1 MVAMW
6 AMWAL
11 HALYPNPHFLS
22 GDPRMFPCIDTL
34 GAASARERGQ
44 IYGREAQDR
53 IHHSVVTYAR
63 LFAACGIDWAC
74 ACERAMRFES
84 VIAQVDADL
93 MAELRG
99 MAEGSGQSLGSLM
112 ALNCRTEILPP
123 TFFSDEPQLAHAA
136 LAANRAAGLPDWL
149 EQAAW
154 DGALKDGECTAMGV
168 TAAASRTG
176 QAWLAQNWDW
186 MGRQRQALVVL
197 HTQGPSGQRI
207 TTLTE
212 AGMLAKI
219 GINRWGFALGL
230 NILRSLHDGSRL
242 GVPVHVLLRHLLDCR
257 SVAHAR
263 ERLQALQELG
273 FGAASN
279 VPCADAQGQ
288 VACFEVSPA
297 GWAEQPPTNGVVL
310 HTNHFLCPSLLAEQA
325 PMGPGLSSHSRL
337 STARQHALQTPI
349 GQAELERFLRDESD
363 GFLSICRS
371 PDPSIAP
378 ESRVESVAGILMH
391 TQPPAMWVA
400 CGVPSRVAFEAV
412 PLPWA
417 DQPASVR

>member
-1 MVAMW
+1 
-6 AMWAL
+6 
-11 HALYPNPHFLS
+11 
-22 GDPRMFPCIDTL
+22 MFPCIDTV
-34 GAASARERGQ
+34 GAASAFERGQ
-44 IYGREAQDR
+44 IYGREAKNR
-53 IHHSVVTYAR
+53 IQHSVVTYAR
-63 LFAACGIDWAC
+63 LFAACGIDWVSAC
-74 ACERAMRFES
+74 DRAMRFEG

-99 MAEGSGQSLGSLM
+99 MADGSGQTLGSLM

-123 TFFSDEPQLAHAA
+123 TFLADAPDLKDAAQAA

-149 EQAAW
+149 ARAVWDQA
-154 DGALKDGECTAMGV
+154 LHDGECTAMGV

-197 HTQGPSGQRI
+197 HTQGPSGQSI

-219 GINRWGFALGL
+219 GINQSGFALGL
-230 NILRSLHDGSRL
+230 NILRSVRDGSRL
-242 GVPVHVLLRHLLDCR
+242 GVPVHVLLRHLLDGD

-263 ERLQALQELG
+263 QRLTVLQSELGLG

-288 VACFEVSPA
+288 TACFEVSPA
-297 GWAEQPPTNGVVL
+297 GWAEVTPTEGVVL
-310 HTNHFLCPSLLAEQA
+310 HTNHFVCESLLAEQA
-325 PMGPGLSSHSRL
+325 PMGPGLSSQSRL
-337 STARQHALQTPI
+337 ITAHQHTLQRPI
-349 GQAELERFLRDESD
+349 GQAELEHFLRDESD

-371 PDPSIAP
+371 PDPSVPP
-378 ESRVESVAGILMH
+378 ESRVESVAGIVMH

-400 CGVPSRVAFEAV
+400 CDVPSRVAFEAV
-412 PLPWA
+412 PLA
-417 DQPASVR
+417 QPAQR

>member
-1 MVAMW
+1 
-6 AMWAL
+6 
-11 HALYPNPHFLS
+11 
-22 GDPRMFPCIDTL
+22 MFPCIDTL
-34 GAASARERGQ
+34 SAHSAHERGQ
-44 IYGREAQDR
+44 IHGQQAKDR
-53 IHHSVVTYAR
+53 IQHSVITYAR
-63 LFAACGIDWAC
+63 LFAACGIDWAS
-74 ACERAMRFES
+74 ACERAMRFEP
-84 VIAQVDADL
+84 VVEQVDADL

-99 MAEGSGQSLGSLM
+99 MAQGSGQTLGSLM

-149 EQAAW
+149 ADAPW

-186 MGRQRQALVVL
+186 MGRQREALVVL
-197 HTQGPSGQRI
+197 HTQGPSGQSI

-219 GINRWGFALGL
+219 GINQSGFALGL
-230 NILRSLHDGSRL
+230 NILRSNRDGSRL

-263 ERLQALQELG
+263 ERLHALQTELGLG

-279 VPCADAQGQ
+279 VPCADAEGQ
-288 VACFEVSPA
+288 AACFEVSPA
-297 GWAEQPPTNGVVL
+297 GWAEVTPTQGVVV
-310 HTNHFLCPSLLAEQA
+310 HTNHFVCESLLAEQA
-325 PMGPGLSSHSRL
+325 PVGPGLSSHSRL
-337 STARQHALQTPI
+337 STASHHALQTPI
-349 GQAELERFLRDESD
+349 GQAELEHFLRDESD

-371 PDPSIAP
+371 PDPSVPP
-378 ESRVESVAGILMH
+378 ESRVESVAGIVMH

-400 CGVPSRVAFEAV
+400 CDVPTRVAFEAV
-412 PLPWA
+412 PLA
-417 DQPASVR
+417 TAAIQLKERQDQTIAA

>member
-1 MVAMW
+1 
-6 AMWAL
+6 
-11 HALYPNPHFLS
+11 
-22 GDPRMFPCIDTL
+22 MFPCIDTL
-34 GAASARERGQ
+34 GASSAFERGQ
-44 IYGREAQDR
+44 IYGREAKDR
-53 IHHSVVTYAR
+53 IQLSVVTYAR
-63 LFAACGIDWAC
+63 LFAACGIDWAG
-74 ACERAMRFES
+74 ACDRAMRFES
-84 VIAQVDADL
+84 VIGQVDADL
-93 MAELRG
+93 LAELRG
-99 MAEGSGQSLGSLM
+99 MAEGSSQTLGSLM

-123 TFFSDEPQLAHAA
+123 TFLADAPDMKDAAQTA

-154 DGALKDGECTAMGV
+154 DSALQDGECTAMGV
-168 TAAASRTG
+168 TSAASRTG

-197 HTQGPSGQRI
+197 QTQGPSGQSI

-219 GINRWGFALGL
+219 GINQSGFALGL
-230 NILRSLHDGSRL
+230 NILRSVRDGSRL
-242 GVPVHVLLRHLLDCR
+242 GVPVHVLLRHLLDCD

-263 ERLQALQELG
+263 KRLKVLQSDLGLG

-297 GWAEQPPTNGVVL
+297 GWAEVSPTDGVVV
-310 HTNHFLCPSLLAEQA
+310 HTNHFVCESLLAEQA
-325 PMGPGLSSHSRL
+325 PMGPVLSSQSRL
-337 STARQHALQTPI
+337 STAHQHALQTPI
-349 GQAELERFLRDESD
+349 GQAELEHFLRDESD

-371 PDPSIAP
+371 PDPSVPP
-378 ESRVESVAGILMH
+378 ESRVESVAGIVMH

-400 CGVPSRVAFEAV
+400 CDVPSRVAFEVV
-412 PLPWA
+412 PLAAATPRLNA
-417 DQPASVR
+417 QLDPAIVS

>member
-1 MVAMW
+1 
-6 AMWAL
+6 
-11 HALYPNPHFLS
+11 
-22 GDPRMFPCIDTL
+22 MFPCIDTL
-34 GAASARERGQ
+34 SAHSAHERGQ
-44 IYGREAQDR
+44 IHGQQAKDR
-53 IHHSVVTYAR
+53 IQHSVITYAR
-63 LFAACGIDWAC
+63 LFAACGIDWAS
-74 ACERAMRFES
+74 ACERALRFEP
-84 VIAQVDADL
+84 VVEQVDADL

-99 MAEGSGQSLGSLM
+99 MAQGSGQTLGSLM

-149 EQAAW
+149 ADAPW

-186 MGRQRQALVVL
+186 MGRQREALVVL
-197 HTQGPSGQRI
+197 HTQGPSGQSI

-219 GINRWGFALGL
+219 GINQSGFALGL
-230 NILRSLHDGSRL
+230 NILRSNRDGSRL

-263 ERLQALQELG
+263 ERLHALQTELGLG

-279 VPCADAQGQ
+279 VPCADAEGQ
-288 VACFEVSPA
+288 AACFEVSPA
-297 GWAEQPPTNGVVL
+297 GWAEVTPTQGVVV
-310 HTNHFLCPSLLAEQA
+310 HTNHFVCESLLAEQA
-325 PMGPGLSSHSRL
+325 PVGPGLSSHSRL
-337 STARQHALQTPI
+337 STASHHALQTPI
-349 GQAELERFLRDESD
+349 GQAELEHFLRDESD

-371 PDPSIAP
+371 PDPSVPP
-378 ESRVESVAGILMH
+378 ESRVESVAGIVMH

-400 CGVPSRVAFEAV
+400 CDVPTRVAFEAV
-412 PLPWA
+412 PLA
-417 DQPASVR
+417 TAAIRLKGRQDQAIAA

>member
-1 MVAMW
+1 
-6 AMWAL
+6 
-11 HALYPNPHFLS
+11 
-22 GDPRMFPCIDTL
+22 MFPCIDTL
-34 GAASARERGQ
+34 SAHSAHERGQ
-44 IYGREAQDR
+44 IHGQQAKDR
-53 IHHSVVTYAR
+53 IQHSVITYAR
-63 LFAACGIDWAC
+63 LFAACGIDWAS
-74 ACERAMRFES
+74 ACERAMRFEP
-84 VIAQVDADL
+84 VVEQVDADL

-99 MAEGSGQSLGSLM
+99 MAQGSGQTLGSLM

-149 EQAAW
+149 ADAPW

-186 MGRQRQALVVL
+186 MGRQREALVVL
-197 HTQGPSGQRI
+197 HTQGPSGQSI

-219 GINRWGFALGL
+219 GINQSGFALGL
-230 NILRSLHDGSRL
+230 NILRSNRDGSRL

-263 ERLQALQELG
+263 ERLHALQTELGLG

-279 VPCADAQGQ
+279 VPCADAEGQ
-288 VACFEVSPA
+288 AACFEVSPA
-297 GWAEQPPTNGVVL
+297 GWAEVTPTQGVVV
-310 HTNHFLCPSLLAEQA
+310 HTNHFVCESLLAEQA
-325 PMGPGLSSHSRL
+325 PVGPGLSSHSRL
-337 STARQHALQTPI
+337 STASHHALQTPI
-349 GQAELERFLRDESD
+349 GQAELEHFLRDESD

-371 PDPSIAP
+371 PDPSVPP
-378 ESRVESVAGILMH
+378 ESRVESVAGIVMH

-400 CGVPSRVAFEAV
+400 CDVPTRVAFEAV
-412 PLPWA
+412 PLA
-417 DQPASVR
+417 TAAIRLKGRQDQAIAA

>member
-1 MVAMW
+1 
-6 AMWAL
+6 
-11 HALYPNPHFLS
+11 
-22 GDPRMFPCIDTL
+22 MFPCIDTL
-34 GAASARERGQ
+34 HAASAHERGQ
-44 IYGREAQDR
+44 IYGQAGKGR
-53 IHHSVVTYAR
+53 IQHSVITYAR
-63 LFAACGIDWAC
+63 LFAACGIDWAS

-84 VIAQVDADL
+84 VIEQVDADL

-99 MAEGSGQSLGSLM
+99 MAQGSGQTLGSLM

-123 TFFSDEPQLAHAA
+123 TFFTDEPQLAHAA

-186 MGRQRQALVVL
+186 MGRQREALVVL
-197 HTQGPSGQRI
+197 HTQGPSGQSI

-219 GINRWGFALGL
+219 GINQSGFALGL
-230 NILRSLHDGSRL
+230 NILRSNRDGSRL

-263 ERLQALQELG
+263 ERLQALQSDLGLG

-279 VPCADAQGQ
+279 VPCADAEGQ
-288 VACFEVSPA
+288 AACFEVSPA
-297 GWAEQPPTNGVVL
+297 GWAEVTPTHGVVV
-310 HTNHFLCPSLLAEQA
+310 HTNHFVCESLLGEQA
-325 PMGPGLSSHSRL
+325 PMGPGLSSHNRL
-337 STARQHALQTPI
+337 STAGQYALKTPI
-349 GQAELERFLRDESD
+349 GQADLERFLRDESD

-371 PDPSIAP
+371 PDPSVPP
-378 ESRVESVAGILMH
+378 ESRVESVAGIVMH
-391 TQPPAMWVA
+391 TQPSAMWIA
-400 CGVPSRVAFEAV
+400 CDVPSRVAFEVV
-412 PLPWA
+412 PLPWVG
-417 DQPASVR
+417 QPA

>member
-1 MVAMW
+1 
-6 AMWAL
+6 
-11 HALYPNPHFLS
+11 
-22 GDPRMFPCIDTL
+22 MFPCIDTL
-34 GAASARERGQ
+34 SAATAHERGQ
-44 IYGREAQDR
+44 IYGQQAQTR

-63 LFAACGIDWAC
+63 LFAACGIDWAS
-74 ACERAMRFES
+74 ACERAMRFEP
-84 VIAQVDADL
+84 VIEQVDADL

-99 MAEGSGQSLGSLM
+99 MAQGSGQSLGSLM

-123 TFFSDEPQLAHAA
+123 TFFTDEPQLAHAA

-149 EQAAW
+149 AEAPW

-186 MGRQRQALVVL
+186 MGRQREALVLL
-197 HTQGPSGQRI
+197 HTQGSSGQSI

-219 GINRWGFALGL
+219 GINQSGFALGL
-230 NILRSLHDGSRL
+230 NILRSKRDGSRL

-263 ERLQALQELG
+263 ERLHALQTELGLG

-279 VPCADAQGQ
+279 VPCADAEGQ
-288 VACFEVSPA
+288 AACFEVSPA
-297 GWAEQPPTNGVVL
+297 GWAEVTPTDRVVV
-310 HTNHFLCPSLLAEQA
+310 HTNHFVCESLLAEQA
-325 PMGPGLSSHSRL
+325 PVGPGLSSHSRL
-337 STARQHALQTPI
+337 STAGQHALKTPI
-349 GQAELERFLRDESD
+349 GQVDLERFLRDESD

-371 PDPSIAP
+371 PDPSVPP
-378 ESRVESVAGILMH
+378 ESRVESVAGIVMH

-400 CGVPSRVAFEAV
+400 CDVPSRVAFESV
-412 PLPWA
+412 PLA
-417 DQPASVR
+417 RVSVPA

>member
-1 MVAMW
+1 
-6 AMWAL
+6 
-11 HALYPNPHFLS
+11 
-22 GDPRMFPCIDTL
+22 MFPCIDTL
-34 GAASARERGQ
+34 SAASAHERGQ
-44 IYGREAQDR
+44 IYGRQAIGR
-53 IHHSVVTYAR
+53 IQHSVITYAR
-63 LFAACGIDWAC
+63 LFAACGIDWAS
-74 ACERAMRFES
+74 ACERAMRFEP
-84 VIAQVDADL
+84 VIEQVDADL

-99 MAEGSGQSLGSLM
+99 MSQSSGQTLGSLM

-149 EQAAW
+149 ADAPW
-154 DGALKDGECTAMGV
+154 DSALKDGECTAMGV

-186 MGRQRQALVVL
+186 MGRQREALVVL
-197 HTQGPSGQRI
+197 HTQGPSGQSI

-219 GINRWGFALGL
+219 GINQSGFALGL
-230 NILRSLHDGSRL
+230 NILRSKGDGSRL

-263 ERLQALQELG
+263 ERLQALQSDPGLG

-279 VPCADAQGQ
+279 VPCADAVGQ
-288 VACFEVSPA
+288 AACFEVSPA
-297 GWAEQPPTNGVVL
+297 GLAEVMPTHGVVV
-310 HTNHFLCPSLLAEQA
+310 HTNHFVCESLLAEQA
-325 PMGPGLSSHSRL
+325 PVGPGLSSHSRL
-337 STARQHALQTPI
+337 STAGQHALKMPM
-349 GQAELERFLRDESD
+349 GQAELEHFLRDESD

-371 PDPSIAP
+371 PDPSVPP
-378 ESRVESVAGILMH
+378 ESRVESVAGIIMH

-400 CGVPSRVAFEAV
+400 SDVPTRVAFESV
-412 PLPWA
+412 PLA
-417 DQPASVR
+417 RTAQPA

>member
-1 MVAMW
+1 
-6 AMWAL
+6 
-11 HALYPNPHFLS
+11 
-22 GDPRMFPCIDTL
+22 MFPCIDTL
-34 GAASARERGQ
+34 HAASAHERGQ
-44 IYGREAQDR
+44 IYGQQAKDR
-53 IHHSVVTYAR
+53 IQHSVITYAR
-63 LFAACGIDWAC
+63 LFAACGIDWAS
-74 ACERAMRFES
+74 ACERAMRFEP
-84 VIAQVDADL
+84 VIEQVDADL

-99 MAEGSGQSLGSLM
+99 MAQGSGQTLGSLM

-149 EQAAW
+149 ADAPW

-186 MGRQRQALVVL
+186 MGRQREALVLL
-197 HTQGPSGQRI
+197 HTQGPSGQSI

-219 GINRWGFALGL
+219 GINQSGFALGL
-230 NILRSLHDGSRL
+230 NILRSKRDGSRL

-263 ERLQALQELG
+263 ERLHALQTELGLG

-279 VPCADAQGQ
+279 VPCADAEGQ

-297 GWAEQPPTNGVVL
+297 GWAEVTPTEGVVV
-310 HTNHFLCPSLLAEQA
+310 HTNHFVCESLLAEQA
-325 PMGPGLSSHSRL
+325 PVGPGLSSHSRL
-337 STARQHALQTPI
+337 STAGQHALKTPI
-349 GQAELERFLRDESD
+349 GQADLERFLRDESD

-371 PDPSIAP
+371 PDPSVPP
-378 ESRVESVAGILMH
+378 ESRVESVAGIVMH

-400 CGVPSRVAFEAV
+400 CDVPTRVAFESV
-412 PLPWA
+412 PLA
-417 DQPASVR
+417 AATCQLSERLDPATVS

>member
-1 MVAMW
+1 
-6 AMWAL
+6 
-11 HALYPNPHFLS
+11 
-22 GDPRMFPCIDTL
+22 MFPCIDTL
-34 GAASARERGQ
+34 SAHSAHERGQ
-44 IYGREAQDR
+44 IHGQQAKDR
-53 IHHSVVTYAR
+53 IQHSVITYAR
-63 LFAACGIDWAC
+63 LFAACGIDWAS
-74 ACERAMRFES
+74 ACERAMRFEP
-84 VIAQVDADL
+84 VVEQVDADL

-99 MAEGSGQSLGSLM
+99 MAQGSGQTLGSLM

-149 EQAAW
+149 ADAPW

-186 MGRQRQALVVL
+186 MGRQREALVVL
-197 HTQGPSGQRI
+197 HTQGPSGQSI

-219 GINRWGFALGL
+219 GINQSGFALGL
-230 NILRSLHDGSRL
+230 NILRSNRDGSRL

-263 ERLQALQELG
+263 ERLHALQMELGLG

-279 VPCADAQGQ
+279 VPCADAEGQ
-288 VACFEVSPA
+288 AACFEVSPA
-297 GWAEQPPTNGVVL
+297 GWAEVTPTQGVVV
-310 HTNHFLCPSLLAEQA
+310 HTNHFVCESLLAEQA
-325 PMGPGLSSHSRL
+325 PVGPGLSSHSRL
-337 STARQHALQTPI
+337 STASHHALQTPI
-349 GQAELERFLRDESD
+349 GQAELEHFLRDESD

-371 PDPSIAP
+371 PDPSVPP
-378 ESRVESVAGILMH
+378 ESRVESVAGIVMH

-400 CGVPSRVAFEAV
+400 CDVPTRVAFEAV
-412 PLPWA
+412 PLA
-417 DQPASVR
+417 AAAIQLKERQDQTIAA

>member
-1 MVAMW
+1 
-6 AMWAL
+6 
-11 HALYPNPHFLS
+11 
-22 GDPRMFPCIDTL
+22 MFPCIDTL
-34 GAASARERGQ
+34 HATSAHERGQ
-44 IYGREAQDR
+44 IYGQEAKAR
-53 IHHSVVTYAR
+53 IQHSVVTYAR
-63 LFAACGIDWAC
+63 LFAACGIDWAS
-74 ACERAMRFES
+74 ACERAMRFEP
-84 VIAQVDADL
+84 VIEQVDADL

-99 MAEGSGQSLGSLM
+99 MAQGSGQSLGSLM
-112 ALNCRTEILPP
+112 ALNCRTEILPA

-149 EQAAW
+149 ADAPW
-154 DGALKDGECTAMGV
+154 DGALQDGECTAMGV

-186 MGRQRQALVVL
+186 MGRQRQALVLL
-197 HTQGPSGQRI
+197 HTQGPSGQSI

-219 GINRWGFALGL
+219 GINQSGFALGL
-230 NILRSLHDGSRL
+230 NILRSVRDGSRL

-263 ERLQALQELG
+263 ERLNSLQTDLGLG

-288 VACFEVSPA
+288 AVCFEVSPA
-297 GWAEQPPTNGVVL
+297 GWAEVSPTDGVVV
-310 HTNHFLCPSLLAEQA
+310 HTNHFVCAPLLAEQA
-325 PMGPGLSSHSRL
+325 PVGPGLSSHSRL
-337 STARQHALQTPI
+337 STASQHALQRPI

-371 PDPSIAP
+371 PDPSVPP
-378 ESRVESVAGILMH
+378 ESRVESVAGIVMH

-400 CGVPSRVAFEAV
+400 CDVPSRVAFEVV
-412 PLPWA
+412 PLA
-417 DQPASVR
+417 RKTVPA

>member
-1 MVAMW
+1 
-6 AMWAL
+6 
-11 HALYPNPHFLS
+11 
-22 GDPRMFPCIDTL
+22 MFPCIDTL
-34 GAASARERGQ
+34 HAASAHERGQ
-44 IYGREAQDR
+44 IYGRQAQDR
-53 IHHSVVTYAR
+53 IQHSVVTYAR
-63 LFAACGIDWAC
+63 LFAACGIDWAS
-74 ACERAMRFES
+74 ACERAMRFEP
-84 VIAQVDADL
+84 VIKQVDADL

-99 MAEGSGQSLGSLM
+99 MAQGSGQTLGSLM

-123 TFFSDEPQLAHAA
+123 TFFTDEPQLAHAA

-149 EQAAW
+149 ADAPW

-186 MGRQRQALVVL
+186 MGRQREALLLL
-197 HTQGPSGQRI
+197 HTQGPSGQSI

-219 GINRWGFALGL
+219 GINQSGFALGL
-230 NILRSLHDGSRL
+230 NILRSKRDGSRL

-263 ERLQALQELG
+263 ERLHALQTELGLG

-279 VPCADAQGQ
+279 VPCADAEGQ
-288 VACFEVSPA
+288 AACFEVSPA
-297 GWAEQPPTNGVVL
+297 GWAEVTPTKGVVV
-310 HTNHFLCPSLLAEQA
+310 HTNHFVCESLLAEQA
-325 PMGPGLSSHSRL
+325 PMGPGLSSHNRL
-337 STARQHALQTPI
+337 STAGQHALKTPI
-349 GQAELERFLRDESD
+349 GQADLERFLRDESD

-371 PDPSIAP
+371 PDPSVPP
-378 ESRVESVAGILMH
+378 ESRVESVAGIVMQ

-400 CGVPSRVAFEAV
+400 CDVPSRVAFESV
-412 PLPWA
+412 PLA
-417 DQPASVR
+417 AASLQFKGLQDQAIAA

>member
-1 MVAMW
+1 
-6 AMWAL
+6 
-11 HALYPNPHFLS
+11 
-22 GDPRMFPCIDTL
+22 MFPCIDTL
-34 GAASARERGQ
+34 HAASAHERGQ
-44 IYGREAQDR
+44 IYGQEAKGR
-53 IHHSVVTYAR
+53 IQHSVITYAR
-63 LFAACGIDWAC
+63 LFAACGIDWAS
-74 ACERAMRFES
+74 ACERGMRFEL
-84 VIAQVDADL
+84 VIEQVDSDL

-99 MAEGSGQSLGSLM
+99 MAQGSGQSLGSLM

-123 TFFSDEPQLAHAA
+123 TFFTDEPQLAHAA

-149 EQAAW
+149 ADAPW

-186 MGRQRQALVVL
+186 MGRQREALVLL
-197 HTQGPSGQRI
+197 HTQGPSGQSI

-219 GINRWGFALGL
+219 GINQSGFALGL
-230 NILRSLHDGSRL
+230 NILRSHRDGTRV

-263 ERLQALQELG
+263 ERLHALQTELGLG

-288 VACFEVSPA
+288 AACFEVSPA
-297 GWAEQPPTNGVVL
+297 GWAEVTPTEGVVV
-310 HTNHFLCPSLLAEQA
+310 HTNHFVCESLLAEQA
-325 PMGPGLSSHSRL
+325 PMGPGLSSHNRL
-337 STARQHALQTPI
+337 STAGQHALQTPI
-349 GQAELERFLRDESD
+349 GQADLERFLRDESD

-371 PDPSIAP
+371 PDPSVPP
-378 ESRVESVAGILMH
+378 ESRVESVAGIVMH

-400 CGVPSRVAFEAV
+400 CDVPSRVAFESV
-412 PLPWA
+412 PLA
-417 DQPASVR
+417 AASLQFKGLQDQAIAA

>member
-1 MVAMW
+1 
-6 AMWAL
+6 
-11 HALYPNPHFLS
+11 
-22 GDPRMFPCIDTL
+22 MFPCIDTL
-34 GAASARERGQ
+34 LAASAHERGQ
-44 IYGREAQDR
+44 IYGQQAKGR
-53 IHHSVVTYAR
+53 IQHSVVTYAR
-63 LFAACGIDWAC
+63 LFAACGIDWAS
-74 ACERAMRFES
+74 ACERAMRFEP
-84 VIAQVDADL
+84 VIEQVDADL

-99 MAEGSGQSLGSLM
+99 MAQGSGQTLGSLM

-123 TFFSDEPQLAHAA
+123 TFFTDEPQLAHAA
-136 LAANRAAGLPDWL
+136 LAANRTAGLPDWL
-149 EQAAW
+149 ADAPW

-186 MGRQRQALVVL
+186 MGRQREALVLL
-197 HTQGPSGQRI
+197 HIQGPSGQSI

-219 GINRWGFALGL
+219 GINQSGFALGL
-230 NILRSLHDGSRL
+230 NILRSKRDGSRL

-263 ERLQALQELG
+263 ERLHALQMEPGLG

-279 VPCADAQGQ
+279 VPCADAEGQ

-297 GWAEQPPTNGVVL
+297 GWAEVTPTEGVVV
-310 HTNHFLCPSLLAEQA
+310 HTNHFVCESLLAEQA
-325 PMGPGLSSHSRL
+325 PVGPGLSSHSRL
-337 STARQHALQTPI
+337 STAGQHALKTPI
-349 GQAELERFLRDESD
+349 GQADLERFLRDESD

-371 PDPSIAP
+371 PDPSVPP
-378 ESRVESVAGILMH
+378 ESRVESVAGIVVH

-400 CGVPSRVAFEAV
+400 CDVPSRVAFESV
-412 PLPWA
+412 PLA
-417 DQPASVR
+417 KAALPA

>member
-1 MVAMW
+1 
-6 AMWAL
+6 
-11 HALYPNPHFLS
+11 
-22 GDPRMFPCIDTL
+22 MFPCIDTL
-34 GAASARERGQ
+34 HATSAHERGQ
-44 IYGREAQDR
+44 IYGQEAKAR
-53 IHHSVVTYAR
+53 IQHSVVTYAR
-63 LFAACGIDWAC
+63 LFAACGIDWAS
-74 ACERAMRFES
+74 ACERAMRFEP
-84 VIAQVDADL
+84 VIEQVDADL

-99 MAEGSGQSLGSLM
+99 MAQGSGQSLGSLM
-112 ALNCRTEILPP
+112 ALNCRTEILPA

-149 EQAAW
+149 ADAPW
-154 DGALKDGECTAMGV
+154 DGALQDGECTAMGV

-186 MGRQRQALVVL
+186 MGRQRQALVLL
-197 HTQGPSGQRI
+197 HTQGPSGQSI

-219 GINRWGFALGL
+219 GINQSGFALGL
-230 NILRSLHDGSRL
+230 NILRSVRDGSRL

-263 ERLQALQELG
+263 ERLNSLQTDLGLG

-288 VACFEVSPA
+288 AVCFEVSPA
-297 GWAEQPPTNGVVL
+297 GWAEVSPTDGVVV
-310 HTNHFLCPSLLAEQA
+310 HTNHFVCAPLLAEQA
-325 PMGPGLSSHSRL
+325 PVGPGLSSHSRL
-337 STARQHALQTPI
+337 STASQHALQRPI

-371 PDPSIAP
+371 PDPSVPP
-378 ESRVESVAGILMH
+378 ESRVESVAGIVMH

-400 CGVPSRVAFEAV
+400 CDVPTRVAFESV
-412 PLPWA
+412 PLA
-417 DQPASVR
+417 RAALPA

>member
-1 MVAMW
+1 
-6 AMWAL
+6 
-11 HALYPNPHFLS
+11 
-22 GDPRMFPCIDTL
+22 MFPCIDTL
-34 GAASARERGQ
+34 LAASAHERGQ
-44 IYGREAQDR
+44 IYGQQAKGR
-53 IHHSVVTYAR
+53 IQHSVVTYAR
-63 LFAACGIDWAC
+63 LFAACGIDWAS
-74 ACERAMRFES
+74 ACERAMRFEP
-84 VIAQVDADL
+84 VIEQVDADL

-99 MAEGSGQSLGSLM
+99 MAQGSGQTLGSLM

-123 TFFSDEPQLAHAA
+123 TFFSEEPQLAHAA

-149 EQAAW
+149 ADAPW

-186 MGRQRQALVVL
+186 MGRQREALVLL
-197 HTQGPSGQRI
+197 HTQGPSGQSI

-219 GINRWGFALGL
+219 GINQSGFALGL
-230 NILRSLHDGSRL
+230 NILRSKRDGSRL

-263 ERLQALQELG
+263 ERLHALQMELGLG

-279 VPCADAQGQ
+279 VPCADAEGQ

-297 GWAEQPPTNGVVL
+297 GWAEVRPTEGVVV
-310 HTNHFLCPSLLAEQA
+310 HTNHFVCESLLAEQA
-325 PMGPGLSSHSRL
+325 PVGPGLSSHSRL
-337 STARQHALQTPI
+337 NTAGQHALKTPI
-349 GQAELERFLRDESD
+349 GQADLERFLRDESD

-371 PDPSIAP
+371 PDPSVPP
-378 ESRVESVAGILMH
+378 ESRVESVAGIVMH

-400 CGVPSRVAFEAV
+400 CDVPSRVAFESV
-412 PLPWA
+412 PLAKPV
-417 DQPASVR
+417 QL

>member
-1 MVAMW
+1 
-6 AMWAL
+6 
-11 HALYPNPHFLS
+11 
-22 GDPRMFPCIDTL
+22 MFPCIDTL
-34 GAASARERGQ
+34 HAASAHERGQ
-44 IYGREAQDR
+44 IYGQAGKDR
-53 IHHSVVTYAR
+53 IQHSVVTYAR
-63 LFAACGIDWAC
+63 LFAACGIDWAN
-74 ACERAMRFES
+74 ACERAMRFEP
-84 VIAQVDADL
+84 VIDQVDADL

-99 MAEGSGQSLGSLM
+99 MAQGSGQSLGSLM

-123 TFFSDEPQLAHAA
+123 TFFTDEPQLAHAA

-149 EQAAW
+149 ADAPW

-168 TAAASRTG
+168 TAAVSRTG

-197 HTQGPSGQRI
+197 HTQGPSGQSI

-219 GINRWGFALGL
+219 GINQSGFALGL
-230 NILRSLHDGSRL
+230 NILRSNRDGSRL

-263 ERLQALQELG
+263 ERLQALQTDLGLG

-279 VPCADAQGQ
+279 VPCADAEGQ
-288 VACFEVSPA
+288 AACFEVSPA
-297 GWAEQPPTNGVVL
+297 GWAEVTPTQGVVV
-310 HTNHFLCPSLLAEQA
+310 HTNHFVCESLLAEQA
-325 PMGPGLSSHSRL
+325 PVGPGLSSHQRL
-337 STARQHALQTPI
+337 ETASQHALQTPI

-371 PDPSIAP
+371 PDPSVPP
-378 ESRVESVAGILMH
+378 ESRVESVAGIVMH
-391 TQPPAMWVA
+391 TQPPAMWIA
-400 CGVPSRVAFEAV
+400 CDVPSRVAFESV
-412 PLPWA
+412 PLA
-417 DQPASVR
+417 AATKQIKGSQDQAIAA